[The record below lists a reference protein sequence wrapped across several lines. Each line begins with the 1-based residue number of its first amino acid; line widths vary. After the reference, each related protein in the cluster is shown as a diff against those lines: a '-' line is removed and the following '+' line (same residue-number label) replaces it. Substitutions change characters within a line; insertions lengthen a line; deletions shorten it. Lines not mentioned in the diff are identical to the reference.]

1 MSPNHRQDAL
11 AKDVAEAIHGAPPDG
26 ESAAAD
32 AEAAAEHLADHRVA
46 DEVAD
51 AAAHTPRTHPVVAP
65 QELAPQQEMEEALAQ
80 AGVSTA
86 PEPPM
91 SRRNKAWLGAWTV
104 LLVAFL
110 AMYQLLHEDIVNV
123 PSRWHPL
130 LQRLALGGAALV
142 GVFGAARFVDAFLI
156 ERLHRPTTR
165 FNLRRV
171 LSLSCGLATF
181 FIVLSVVSA
190 TWYTAVVSLGVISLV
205 LGFALQ
211 TPITSFIAW
220 VYILVRAPY
229 RVGDR
234 IRIGQAT
241 GDVIDVSYLDTTLW
255 EFGGEYLST
264 DHPSGRIIK
273 FPNSTVLT
281 QAVYNYS
288 WPLFPYIWNEVK
300 FQVAYGSDLDWVAKT
315 MEEVAENAIG
325 KDMYEHVATYR
336 KLLAK
341 TPVNALDVRERP
353 TVFFRVHDNTW
364 LEAIVRYLVEPRQAG
379 RVKNR
384 LIREMIGRLNAA
396 PDRVLFPSS
405 NLR

>member
-1 MSPNHRQDAL
+1 MKRITRH
-11 AKDVAEAIHGAPPDG
+11 EA
-26 ESAAAD
+26 
-32 AEAAAEHLADHRVA
+32 RVA
-46 DEVAD
+46 DASEAINGGRPEAAGKDGARVAD
-51 AAAHTPRTHPVVAP
+51 AVAHTPKTHPLVAP
-65 QELAPQQEMEEALAQ
+65 QELPPHQEMEEALEQ
-80 AGVSTA
+80 AGVATA
-86 PEPPM
+86 PERPV
-91 SRRNKAWLGAWTV
+91 STRHKAWLGVWVV
-104 LLVAFL
+104 LLVGFL
-110 AMYQLLHEDIVNV
+110 ALYQLLHESVLNV
-123 PSRWHPL
+123 PARWQPMM
-130 LQRLALGGAALV
+130 QRLALGSAAIAAVL
-142 GVFGAARFVDAFLI
+142 GAARGIEAFLI
-156 ERLHRPTTR
+156 ERLHRPSTR

-171 LSLSCGLATF
+171 LSLASGLAIF
-181 FIVLSVVSA
+181 FIVLSIVSA
-190 TWYTAVVSLGVISLV
+190 TWYTAVVSLGVISLI

-234 IRIGQAT
+234 IRIGEAR

-315 MEEVAENAIG
+315 MEEVAESAIG
-325 KDMYEHVATYR
+325 PEMRAHIDTYR
-336 KLLAK
+336 KVLAK

-353 TVFFRVHDNTW
+353 SVFFRVHDNTW
-364 LEAIVRYLVEPRQAG
+364 LEAIVRYLVDPRQAG

-384 LIREMIGRLNAA
+384 LVREMVTRLNAS